1 MGKFAPLQIRLS
13 WPEILVNLRP
23 AHGAGGNDND
33 DTLVSSSSSAA
44 LNKSEGKFVTTPSL
58 FSWLKRRLKVNQIQR
73 QNTRAG
79 SAIEHVHVTNP
90 WHAVG
95 ISTGVSC
102 CKAAVF
108 LRQTRFLSRQAPP
121 LPLQGC
127 TQGKSCQCKY
137 KHYSDR
143 RSGPRRVTE
152 SELFQNAL
160 SRHKAAAW
168 TQERRATRGRRATDG
183 H

>member
-1 MGKFAPLQIRLS
+1 MKN
-13 WPEILVNLRP
+13 V
-23 AHGAGGNDND
+23 
-33 DTLVSSSSSAA
+33 
-44 LNKSEGKFVTTPSL
+44 
-58 FSWLKRRLKVNQIQR
+58 FSWFTRRLKVNRIQR
-73 QNTRAG
+73 EGTRSGA
-79 SAIEHVHVTNP
+79 AIQHIQVTNP

-102 CKAAVF
+102 CKASVF
-108 LRQTRFLSRQAPP
+108 LRETRFLSSQAPP

-127 TQGKSCQCKY
+127 TQPKTCVCRY

-160 SRHKAAAW
+160 SRHTAAAW
-168 TQERRATRGRRATDG
+168 TQERRAKRGRRATDG

>member
-1 MGKFAPLQIRLS
+1 MGQQGGKENDQTLAQPGCH
-13 WPEILVNLRP
+13 WLRRW
-23 AHGAGGNDND
+23 HGQARGIAEN
-33 DTLVSSSSSAA
+33 TA
-44 LNKSEGKFVTTPSL
+44 LITSEGEFVAISSV
-58 FSWLKRRLKVNQIQR
+58 FSWLKRRLKVNKIQR

-79 SAIEHVHVTNP
+79 SAIEHIHVTNP

-95 ISTGVSC
+95 IGTGVSC

-108 LRQTRFLSRQAPP
+108 LRETRFLSTQAPP

-127 TQGKSCQCKY
+127 TQPRSCRCKY

-168 TQERRATRGRRATDG
+168 AQERRATRGRRATDG

>member
-1 MGKFAPLQIRLS
+1 M
-13 WPEILVNLRP
+13 
-23 AHGAGGNDND
+23 
-33 DTLVSSSSSAA
+33 
-44 LNKSEGKFVTTPSL
+44 
-58 FSWLKRRLKVNQIQR
+58 KVNKIQR
-73 QNTRAG
+73 DNTRAG

-108 LRQTRFLSRQAPP
+108 LRQTRFLSSQAPA

-127 TQGKSCQCKY
+127 TQAKSCLCKY

>member
-1 MGKFAPLQIRLS
+1 MGLI
-13 WPEILVNLRP
+13 P
-23 AHGAGGNDND
+23 ASA
-33 DTLVSSSSSAA
+33 SSAA
-44 LNKSEGKFVTTPSL
+44 LNKSEGEFVTTPSL

-102 CKAAVF
+102 CKASVF
-108 LRQTRFLSRQAPP
+108 LRQTRFLSSQAPP

-127 TQGKSCQCKY
+127 TQAKSCQCKY

-160 SRHKAAAW
+160 SRHKTAAW
-168 TQERRATRGRRATDG
+168 AQERRATRGRRATDG